1 MLLPP
6 FQPRNVLFSRYYGRL
21 SANEQTFPRART
33 LWTFL
38 FKDVTHAKKQ
48 KILTICS
55 GFLHSRAIDRHLIP
69 LFLFFFT
76 KNVHSLCDLT
86 SLWLEKSF
94 FFLSNNHVLFVS
106 FDSHNSHELQTCDW
120 PRNVGCLTGA
130 DAVAAAKTKASSR
143 PSNVDQKLGSPLTQ
157 FLDSE

>member
-1 MLLPP
+1 MSCFLDTMVDC
-6 FQPRNVLFSRYYGRL
+6 PRMNKHSHALELYGRFSL
-21 SANEQTFPRART
+21 KMLHTRKKNKKTKNLNDMFRFSAQPGNRPSLDST
-33 LWTFL
+33 L
-38 FKDVTHAKKQ
+38 
-48 KILTICS
+48 
-55 GFLHSRAIDRHLIP
+55 P
-69 LFLFFFT
+69 FFFT